1 MTDKAETIDNDQEAV
16 PHEDTGEELAEE
28 GEDLTEEGE
37 DMTEEEMRHAMAPKP
52 TKIELEGKTMADF
65 EFFRQRK
72 IVNKEGEE
80 TGHGLVAV
88 PKDSCI
94 IQVEYKC
101 PYCQYDGYDEQPVP
115 EPKVNK
121 KGKLKKVKLSKKNI
135 KLVCGGCGKTVYVQ
149 KLKD

>member
-1 MTDKAETIDNDQEAV
+1 MPKTKEAIDIDNDPEAV
-16 PHEDTGEELAEE
+16 PLE
-28 GEDLTEEGE
+28 GEDVELSEQELKQ
-37 DMTEEEMRHAMAPKP
+37 ALAPKA
-52 TKIELEGKTMADF
+52 KKVNLEGKTMADF

-72 IVNKEGEE
+72 IVNKEGQE

-88 PKDSCI
+88 PKDSGI
-94 IQVEYKC
+94 IQIEYKC
-101 PYCQYDGYDEQPVP
+101 PYCLHDGYDEQPVP

-135 KLVCGGCGKTVYVQ
+135 KLVCKGCGKTVYVQ

>member
-101 PYCQYDGYDEQPVP
+101 PYCQYDGIRFNCHLFPSL
-115 EPKVNK
+115 
-121 KGKLKKVKLSKKNI
+121 GNI
-135 KLVCGGCGKTVYVQ
+135 NRSPIDFFNFCQRGHFNTMLC
-149 KLKD
+149 

>member
-1 MTDKAETIDNDQEAV
+1 MTKEPESIDDDPEAV
-16 PHEDTGEELAEE
+16 PLEDTGEE
-28 GEDLTEEGE
+28 
-37 DMTEEEMRHAMAPKP
+37 MTEEEMRHAMAPKP
-52 TKIELEGKTMADF
+52 TKIELEGKSMADF

-72 IVNKEGEE
+72 ITNKEGEE

-88 PKDSCI
+88 PKDSGI
-94 IQVEYKC
+94 IQIEYTC
-101 PYCQYDGYDEQPVP
+101 PYCKHHGYDEQEVP